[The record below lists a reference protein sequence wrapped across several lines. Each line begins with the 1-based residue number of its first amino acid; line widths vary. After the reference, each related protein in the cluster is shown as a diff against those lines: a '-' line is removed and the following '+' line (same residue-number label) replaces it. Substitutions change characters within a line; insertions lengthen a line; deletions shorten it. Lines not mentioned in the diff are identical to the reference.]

1 MMQDNLVNNT
11 PLSTHVYTTIE
22 NYLESIKDLELK
34 NLYDFF
40 LDEIEVPLLDTV
52 MKHTR
57 GNQVQA
63 AKLLGI
69 SRGTLRKKLERH
81 FGGKYFKIK
90 E

>member
-1 MMQDNLVNNT
+1 MKDNVDDEKS
-11 PLSTHVYTTIE
+11 LSTHIYRTIE
-22 NYLESIKDLELK
+22 NYLDSIKDLELK

-40 LDEIEVPLLDTV
+40 LGEVEVPLLDTV

-57 GNQVQA
+57 GNQVKA